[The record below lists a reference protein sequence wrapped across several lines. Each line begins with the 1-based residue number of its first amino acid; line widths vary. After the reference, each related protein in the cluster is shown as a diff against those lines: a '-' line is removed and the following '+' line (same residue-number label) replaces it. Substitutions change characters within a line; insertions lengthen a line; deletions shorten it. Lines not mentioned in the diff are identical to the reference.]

1 MAVRTSTSFGMLFL
15 PIIVAVG
22 IHVTVTPLAEIISI
36 EPLIG
41 VGFYCGAGLV
51 GIFLF
56 RKTRK
61 EKNSEFNR
69 NKAMKSLRKTL
80 EQEDSGVWDNDMN
93 LESTLGTVNSKEVRG
108 TIGDYNSESAEIE
121 LGNEKKVDVDLLLES
136 KYVVKATRNMKGE
149 DNYSETE
156 VTIGSETKSSFMDN
170 LLDGIGGLFGR
181 DLKADRIEKRNNA
194 LKAASD
200 SAPIYAQKP
209 RAPINSSSN
218 QSSNDDLIQEGLKS
232 SGRAGPQQKIRFD
245 KSGNE
250 VPVVNHESIEAMA
263 MIGSSNPSAIQT
275 VQTLPSNVKVCSECG
290 YKNQIT
296 ESYCVNCGNNL

>member
-1 MAVRTSTSFGMLFL
+1 MAVRNSTSFGMLFL

-51 GIFLF
+51 GVFLF

-80 EQEDSGVWDNDMN
+80 EQEDSGVWDNNMN
-93 LESTLGTVNSKEVRG
+93 LESTLGTVNAKEVRG

-170 LLDGIGGLFGR
+170 CTRWNWWIIR
-181 DLKADRIEKRNNA
+181 KR
-194 LKAASD
+194 
-200 SAPIYAQKP
+200 Y
-209 RAPINSSSN
+209 
-218 QSSNDDLIQEGLKS
+218 
-232 SGRAGPQQKIRFD
+232 
-245 KSGNE
+245 
-250 VPVVNHESIEAMA
+250 ESR
-263 MIGSSNPSAIQT
+263 
-275 VQTLPSNVKVCSECG
+275 
-290 YKNQIT
+290 
-296 ESYCVNCGNNL
+296 